1 MKPKRDVAILLSLL
15 LSTSGPALVC
25 ARAVPRAAQQPSAG
39 AATSGFVLTDGTPV
53 KLKLLRALSSTREK
67 TGDAV
72 EFEVIEEVKVGEV
85 TVIQRGAK
93 AKGVVIEA
101 RPAGRMGRTG
111 KLSVKIETVQ
121 LLNQGQ
127 AALRA
132 VRASPNGSR
141 AKDVALNTTVA
152 GLLFFPVA
160 PLFLLQKG
168 ENINVPQGTL
178 VTAFINGD
186 HALDRAKFVER
197 ASEEKPKP
205 N

>member
-1 MKPKRDVAILLSLL
+1 MNGKRVIAILSSTLL
-15 LSTSGPALVC
+15 LVSNPLLASAQTAQPT
-25 ARAVPRAAQQPSAG
+25 AQQSPTA
-39 AATSGFVLTDGTPV
+39 SGFVLEDGTPV
-53 KLKLLRALSSTREK
+53 KLKLLRALSSTQEK
-67 TGDAV
+67 VSDVV
-72 EFEVIEEVKVGEV
+72 EFEVIEEVKVGEI

-93 AKGVVIEA
+93 AKGVVFGA

-121 LLNQGQ
+121 LVNQEQ

-132 VRASPNGSR
+132 VHASPNGSR

-160 PLFLLQKG
+160 PLFLLRKG
-168 ENINVPQGTL
+168 ENINIPQGTL
-178 VTAFINGD
+178 VTSFINGD
-186 HALDRAKFVER
+186 HALDRAKFVGQ
-197 ASEEKPKP
+197 ASEQKPKP